1 LEHSLPLIAYL
12 LPIYMEDLMTVRR
25 LVAIGFIFVC
35 VTVAW
40 AILSVSINV
49 RTHSGYESLGRQ
61 VEELWGAPHVQTAP
75 VVYFLPPDGRTP
87 EKYLELES
95 SDIQVALKL
104 KHRQKGLL
112 WYSTYEIAFDGRYTV
127 QNPSDEAEEMRV
139 RFVFPS
145 TSAIY
150 DDFVFT
156 VNGVTATPEQKSG
169 EGIVATVELAPAEQA
184 DIHIAY
190 KSRGLDR
197 WLYSFGTGIVS
208 VKNFTLMVDTDFK
221 DINFPTRTISA
232 STKTL
237 TPQGWSLEW
246 RFANLLSDFNV
257 GVEMPRKLNPGP
269 LASRMSSFAPVSLL
283 FFFTVL
289 VMLGAMNKV
298 NLHPMHYFF
307 LAAGFFAFH
316 LLFAY
321 LADHLPLQ
329 LTFIIS
335 AAVSL
340 GLVVSYLWRVVSRRF
355 ALREAGISQF
365 LFLVLFSYA
374 FFFEGYSGLVV
385 TVGAI
390 ITLAVLMQMTARV
403 NWEEVFEKKAA
414 P

>member
-1 LEHSLPLIAYL
+1 MTVWRLIA
-12 LPIYMEDLMTVRR
+12 I
-25 LVAIGFIFVC
+25 AFILIC
-35 VTVAW
+35 VSMAW
-40 AILSVSINV
+40 AILGASVTM
-49 RTHSGYESLGRQ
+49 RTSSGYEALGRQ
-61 VEELWGAPHVQTAP
+61 VEELWGAPHIQAAP
-75 VVYFLPPDGRTP
+75 VIYIPPPNGRTS

-112 WYSTYEIAFDGRYTV
+112 WYSTYEVTFDGRYTV
-127 QNPSDEAEEMRV
+127 QNRSDKAEEVKV

-145 TSAIY
+145 SSAIY

-156 VNGVTATPEQKSG
+156 INDIRVTSEEKPG
-169 EGIVATVELAPAEQA
+169 EGVVSTVKLAPNEQA

-197 WLYSFGTGIVS
+197 WLYSFGTGIVN
-208 VKNFTLMVDTDFK
+208 VKNFTLTVNSDFK
-221 DINFPTRTISA
+221 DINFPARTISA
-232 STKTL
+232 STKTP
-237 TPQGWSLEW
+237 TPQGWNLQW
-246 RFANLLSDFNV
+246 HFVNLLSDFEV
-257 GVEMPRKLNPGP
+257 GVEMPHKLNPGP
-269 LASRMSSFAPVSLL
+269 LASRMSFFAPVSLL

-289 VMLGAMNKV
+289 VVLGVMKGV
-298 NLHPMHYFF
+298 NLHPVHYFF

-335 AAVSL
+335 AAVSMA
-340 GLVVSYLWRVVSRRF
+340 LVVSYLWRVVNRRF

-374 FFFEGYSGLVV
+374 FFFEGYSGLMV

-390 ITLAVLMQMTARV
+390 ITLAVLMQMTAKV
-403 NWEEVFEKKAA
+403 NWEEVFKKKVAS
-414 P
+414 

>member
-1 LEHSLPLIAYL
+1 MTVWRLIA
-12 LPIYMEDLMTVRR
+12 I
-25 LVAIGFIFVC
+25 AFILIC
-35 VTVAW
+35 VSMAW
-40 AILSVSINV
+40 AILGASVTM
-49 RTHSGYESLGRQ
+49 RTSSGYEALGRQ
-61 VEELWGAPHVQTAP
+61 VEELWGAPHIQAAP
-75 VVYFLPPDGRTP
+75 VIYIPPPNGRTS

-112 WYSTYEIAFDGRYTV
+112 WYGTYEVTFDGRYTV
-127 QNPSDEAEEMRV
+127 QNRSDKAEEVKV

-145 TSAIY
+145 SSAIY

-156 VNGVTATPEQKSG
+156 INDIRVTSEEKPG
-169 EGIVATVELAPAEQA
+169 EGVVSTVKLAPNEQA

-197 WLYSFGTGIVS
+197 WLYSFGTGIVN
-208 VKNFTLMVDTDFK
+208 VKNFTLTVNSDFK
-221 DINFPTRTISA
+221 DINFPARTISA
-232 STKTL
+232 STKTP
-237 TPQGWSLEW
+237 TPQGWNLQW
-246 RFANLLSDFNV
+246 HFVNLLSDFEV
-257 GVEMPRKLNPGP
+257 GVEMPHKLNPGP
-269 LASRMSSFAPVSLL
+269 LASRMSFFAPVSLL

-289 VMLGAMNKV
+289 VVLGVMKGV
-298 NLHPMHYFF
+298 NLHPVHYFF

-335 AAVSL
+335 AAVSMA
-340 GLVVSYLWRVVSRRF
+340 LVVSYLWRVVNRRF

-374 FFFEGYSGLVV
+374 FFFEGYSGLMV

-390 ITLAVLMQMTARV
+390 ITLAVLMQMTAKV
-403 NWEEVFEKKAA
+403 NWEEVFKKKVAS
-414 P
+414 

>member
-1 LEHSLPLIAYL
+1 
-12 LPIYMEDLMTVRR
+12 MTVWR
-25 LVAIGFIFVC
+25 LIAIGFILIC
-35 VTVAW
+35 VSMAW
-40 AILSVSINV
+40 AILGASVTM
-49 RTHSGYESLGRQ
+49 RTSSGYEALGRQ
-61 VEELWGAPHVQTAP
+61 VEELWGAPHIQAAP
-75 VVYFLPPDGRTP
+75 VIYIPPPNGRTS

-112 WYSTYEIAFDGRYTV
+112 WYSTYEVTFDGRYTV
-127 QNPSDEAEEMRV
+127 QNRSDKAEEMKV

-145 TSAIY
+145 SSAIY

-156 VNGVTATPEQKSG
+156 INDIRVTSEEKPG
-169 EGIVATVELAPAEQA
+169 EGVVSTVKLAPNEQA

-197 WLYSFGTGIVS
+197 WLYSFGTGIVN
-208 VKNFTLMVDTDFK
+208 VKNFTLTVNSDFK
-221 DINFPTRTISA
+221 DINFPARTISA
-232 STKTL
+232 STKTP
-237 TPQGWSLEW
+237 TPQGWNLQW
-246 RFANLLSDFNV
+246 HFVNLLSDFEV
-257 GVEMPRKLNPGP
+257 GVEMPHKLNPGP
-269 LASRMSSFAPVSLL
+269 LASRMSFFAPVSLL
-283 FFFTVL
+283 FFFTALVVL
-289 VMLGAMNKV
+289 GVMKGV
-298 NLHPMHYFF
+298 NLHPVHYFF

-335 AAVSL
+335 AAVSMA
-340 GLVVSYLWRVVSRRF
+340 LVVSYLWRVVNRRF

-390 ITLAVLMQMTARV
+390 ITLAVLMQMTAKV
-403 NWEEVFEKKAA
+403 NWEEVFKKKAA
-414 P
+414 S

>member
-1 LEHSLPLIAYL
+1 
-12 LPIYMEDLMTVRR
+12 MEDLMTVRR
-25 LVAIGFIFVC
+25 LIAIGFIFIC

-40 AILSVSINV
+40 AILGASVTM

-75 VVYFLPPDGRTP
+75 EVYFPPPDERTP
-87 EKYLELES
+87 PQYLELES
-95 SDIQVALKL
+95 SDIQVGLKL
-104 KHRQKGLL
+104 EHRQKGLL
-112 WYSTYEIAFDGRYTV
+112 WYSTYDVTFDGRYTV
-127 QNPSDEAEEMRV
+127 QNPSDIAEEVKV

-150 DDFVFT
+150 DDFIFT
-156 VNGVTATPEQKSG
+156 VNGVSVTSEEKSG
-169 EGIVATVELAPAEQA
+169 QGIVSTVELAPAEQA

-190 KSRGLDR
+190 RSRGLDR
-197 WLYSFGTGIVS
+197 WLYSFGMGIVN
-208 VKNFTLMVDTDFK
+208 VKNFVLTVDTDFK
-221 DINFPTRTISA
+221 DINFPARTISA
-232 STKTL
+232 STKTPM
-237 TPQGWSLEW
+237 PQGWNLEW

-257 GVEMPRKLNPGP
+257 GVEMPHKLNPGS
-269 LASRMSSFAPVSLL
+269 LASRMSFFAPVSLL

-289 VMLGAMNKV
+289 VMLGAMNRV

-340 GLVVSYLWRVVSRRF
+340 GLVVSYLWRVVNRRF

-414 P
+414 PQWIGKDKLDKGENDD

>member
-1 LEHSLPLIAYL
+1 
-12 LPIYMEDLMTVRR
+12 MTVWR
-25 LVAIGFIFVC
+25 LIAIGFILIC
-35 VTVAW
+35 VSVAW
-40 AILSVSINV
+40 AILGTSITM
-49 RTHSGYESLGRQ
+49 RTRSGYETLGKQ

-75 VVYFLPPDGRTP
+75 VVHIPPPDERMP

-95 SDIQVALKL
+95 SDIQVALRL

-112 WYSTYEIAFDGRYTV
+112 WYSTYEVTFDGRYTV
-127 QNPSDEAEEMRV
+127 QNPSDKAEEVKV

-145 TSAIY
+145 YSAIY

-156 VNGVTATPEQKSG
+156 INDIRVTPEEKPG
-169 EGIVATVELAPAEQA
+169 ESIVSTVKLAPAEQA
-184 DIHIAY
+184 DIHAAY
-190 KSRGLDR
+190 RSRGLDR
-197 WLYSFGTGIVS
+197 WLYSFGSGIVN
-208 VKNFTLMVDTDFK
+208 VRNFTLTVDTDFK
-221 DINFPTRTISA
+221 DINFPAHTISA
-232 STKTL
+232 STKTP
-237 TPQGWSLEW
+237 TPQGWNLQW

-257 GVEMPRKLNPGP
+257 GVEMPHKLNPGP
-269 LASRMSSFAPVSLL
+269 LASRMSFFAPVSLL

-289 VMLGAMNKV
+289 VVLGVMRGV
-298 NLHPMHYFF
+298 NLHPVHYFF

-340 GLVVSYLWRVVSRRF
+340 ALVVSYLWRVVNRRF

-403 NWEEVFEKKAA
+403 NWEEVFKKKAA
-414 P
+414 S